1 MSALQQSGAISLTE
15 IANEFGVSSG
25 ARNLKDFYRG
35 GSNVSDTDLV
45 TSSATNAPSD
55 NTPVSNFASVTGL
68 TCTRTSTTST
78 SVGSYVKVGST
89 QTNTSGTILS
99 LPGASNAAG
108 NPTRLARV
116 RNESVGAQPV
126 IERLETQYGAAPS
139 VSTDEPNNVN
149 IASGSVSSAYDVV
162 QNAVRYFKVR
172 FHGAGGA
179 SDQKASVEMQSV
191 VTTTTIAYS
200 FTNNSAYAVNVVG
213 GATNTIQVG
222 DTLTGLSP
230 DGSDQ
235 FVITYTPASTDQT
248 ATPAPPTNDSAV
260 SDFGGAT
267 GLTCTRT
274 TGSTT
279 TTNYQSWAVNSE
291 QTRTFTVG
299 GTISNLTSN
308 SSTTRLNGVRIDE
321 GGVSQLVASNTSTVT
336 IQNIQSNNRNSGNIF
351 FTVTSA
357 VYTYN
362 FTNNTGFPV
371 TISGSGVTTTTIPDG
386 GTNNQAI
393 AHPSGNFTIQYQV
406 ANAQALNGNIP
417 SSGAISLTNF
427 YGTEDFS

>member
-1 MSALQQSGAISLTE
+1 MSALQQTGAISLTQ
-15 IANEFGVSSG
+15 IANEFGVTSG

-55 NTPVSNFASVTGL
+55 NTPVSNFAGVTGL

-89 QTNTSGTILS
+89 VTNTSGTILS

-108 NPTRLARV
+108 NPTRKARV

-126 IERLETQYGAAPS
+126 IERLETQYGAAPF
-139 VSTDEPNNVN
+139 VSSSEPNNVS

-162 QNAVRYFKVR
+162 QNAIRYFKVR
-172 FHGAGGA
+172 FSGAGGA

-235 FVITYTPASTDQT
+235 FVITYTPAGNDQT
-248 ATPAPPTNDSAV
+248 ATPAPPTSDLPV
-260 SDFGGAT
+260 SDFGGIT
-267 GLTCTRT
+267 GLTCTK
-274 TGSTT
+274 
-279 TTNYQSWAVNSE
+279 
-291 QTRTFTVG
+291 
-299 GTISNLTSN
+299 I
-308 SSTTRLNGVRIDE
+308 
-321 GGVSQLVASNTSTVT
+321 ASNASALSNTNTAQTVT
-336 IQNIQSNNRNSGNIF
+336 LTAG
-351 FTVTSA
+351 
-357 VYTYN
+357 VYYN
-362 FTNNTGFPV
+362 FT
-371 TISGSGVTTTTIPDG
+371 
-386 GTNNQAI
+386 AI
-393 AHPSGNFTIQYQV
+393 QFFIYKMHSATSQFIIRFQ
-406 ANAQALNGNIP
+406 
-417 SSGAISLTNF
+417 SSLKSI
-427 YGTEDFS
+427 